1 MLVRFIVIGLG
12 WAAFVAASALPALWS
27 VWRALERDALNRY
40 HDPVTGEYTPQLYTL
55 FFTWWLPIL
64 VPVLLLGCACLFLD
78 WRPASERQRRRR
90 D

>member
-1 MLVRFIVIGLG
+1 VRAVVIALG
-12 WAAFVAASALPALWS
+12 WFAFVAASALPALWS
-27 VWRALERDALNRY
+27 VRRALQQDSLGRY
-40 HDPVTGEYTPQLYTL
+40 TDPRTGEYTSQLYEL

-78 WRPASERQRRRR
+78 WRPTSERRNDRP